1 VNARVKNRSSA
12 RSEPLEEPSLDGFDL
27 GVLNDD
33 VLVFRIRRIRD
44 LLAERFR
51 QSSTEGRGLRAGE
64 FSALALIDANP
75 GISQS
80 DLARI
85 GGFDQ
90 TALVSI
96 LDDLEE
102 HAWAVRKRDRTDR
115 RRHRMEITPKGR
127 EALADLLNRARE
139 NEAPARNA
147 LSKEE
152 FRALQSSLNKIYQA
166 LFSNIE

>member
-1 VNARVKNRSSA
+1 MKNRSAA
-12 RSEPLEEPSLDGFDL
+12 RSEPVEAPGPNGFEL

-51 QSSTEGRGLRAGE
+51 RSSTEGRGLRAGE

-102 HAWAVRKRDRTDR
+102 HAWAVRKRDRADR
-115 RRHRMEITPKGR
+115 RRHKMEITQKGR
-127 EALADLLNRARE
+127 EALADLLERARE
-139 NEAPARNA
+139 NEAPARDA
-147 LSKEE
+147 LTKEE
-152 FRALQSSLNKIYQA
+152 FRAFQSSLNKIYQA
-166 LFSNIE
+166 LFSRIE

>member
-1 VNARVKNRSSA
+1 MNAKTKNKAAS
-12 RSEPLEEPSLDGFDL
+12 RSELSDSPELDGFGL

-44 LLAERFR
+44 LLTERFR
-51 QSSTEGRGLRAGE
+51 RSSTEGRGLRAGE
-64 FSALALIDANP
+64 FSALALIEANP
-75 GISQS
+75 GISQA

-90 TALVSI
+90 TALVGI
-96 LDDLEE
+96 LDDLED
-102 HAWAVRKRDRTDR
+102 HAWAVRKRDRADR
-115 RRHRMEITPKGR
+115 RRHRMEITEKGR
-127 EALADLLNRARE
+127 EVLADLLDRARE

-147 LSKEE
+147 LSKAE

-166 LFSNIE
+166 LFSRMD